1 MNDVVEVDVGVF
13 VLVEV
18 AVEVAVLVDVMLG
31 VAVRVTVDVGVKVD
45 VDVDVIVE
53 VRVEVAVL
61 VRVEVKVAVAG
72 IGMICRAS
80 TTALVS
86 VLDVPVNWIVITPPL
101 GDTLLYTLS
110 SAVSEPTCA

>member
-1 MNDVVEVDVGVF
+1 
-13 VLVEV
+13 
-18 AVEVAVLVDVMLG
+18 
-31 VAVRVTVDVGVKVD
+31 VAVRVAVDVGVKVG

-53 VRVEVAVL
+53 VAVRVKVAVDVSVGDKVRVVVAVL
-61 VRVEVKVAVAG
+61 VRVGVKVAVAG

-101 GDTLLYTLS
+101 GETLLYILS
-110 SAVSEPTCA
+110 STVSEPTCA